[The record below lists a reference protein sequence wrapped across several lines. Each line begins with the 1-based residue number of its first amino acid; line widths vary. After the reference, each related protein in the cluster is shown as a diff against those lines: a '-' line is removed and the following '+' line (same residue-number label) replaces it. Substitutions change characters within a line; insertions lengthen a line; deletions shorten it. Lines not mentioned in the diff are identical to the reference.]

1 MSWKAI
7 IATGMAASMLALV
20 GPASAASPKATCW
33 DAEGWNGAGW
43 YHCGFSR
50 SIGLGWVGGGNG
62 VTAVIGR
69 QRPTSDFGGVD
80 FDAPQPRFVQSPV
93 VQRYVAPQQAP
104 VITRSA
110 PVVQRVETPSSGG
123 TSRSI
128 GRFSPPVF

>member
-1 MSWKAI
+1 MSWKAL
-7 IATGMAASMLALV
+7 IAIGVAAPMLALA

-43 YHCGFSR
+43 YQCGFSR
-50 SIGLGWVGGGNG
+50 SIGMGWVGGGNG

-93 VQRYVAPQQAP
+93 VQRYVAPQ
-104 VITRSA
+104 A
-110 PVVQRVETPSSGG
+110 PVVQRVEPPSTGS